1 MPATRAPHA
10 RQTVPQESEKLPS
23 APGKTSKSDRECKAT
38 LGTILSEKKDCFPLR
53 QDPVDRAGRGEGAR
67 RQCPGPGA
75 GRDRGWRRL
84 AVEEPQVES
93 AAQRSPTTG
102 GRRRGCARRGAA
114 APSFRRAAPSRAPAR
129 KEACLRAGKGREAA
143 GRSAEP
149 PRTERARREQGNTKD
164 LRGALGRGR
173 LQSML
178 LKVVAPAQAGE
189 EPRARG
195 WKLAMP
201 PYRK

>member
-1 MPATRAPHA
+1 MQSHSRDDPLGKRRAAFCSDTIQPIRQGEEKAHGGSARGPGQAGTAGGGGEQRKSPKLSRQRSAAREPAGDGGAA
-10 RQTVPQESEKLPS
+10 RCTA
-23 APGKTSKSDRECKAT
+23 APG
-38 LGTILSEKKDCFPLR
+38 
-53 QDPVDRAGRGEGAR
+53 
-67 RQCPGPGA
+67 
-75 GRDRGWRRL
+75 
-84 AVEEPQVES
+84 
-93 AAQRSPTTG
+93 
-102 GRRRGCARRGAA
+102 
-114 APSFRRAAPSRAPAR
+114 FRRAAPSRAPAR
-129 KEACLRAGKGREAA
+129 KEACLRAGKGREAV

-149 PRTERARREQGNTKD
+149 PRTETAGGAQRNTKD
-164 LRGALGRGR
+164 LRGAPGRGR